1 MKRFLFI
8 LVLFLISCGNESSVD
23 NSSVS
28 NYVIYTSPILS
39 GDYIEKAATSVFVES
54 VSFTDSTKSLIELQP
69 NTSALVEAKLQPV
82 ANDKA
87 SFFEVTTMQKADF
100 LITSSC
106 HTSLPYGSCSTS
118 ITYNPVCSG
127 TSFTYFK
134 LQADKSSPKIVTV
147 SGTSYEYADN
157 CSSYNLD
164 NITLTADK
172 SYYSFSYAGESFYF
186 TLKAD
191 KSIPKGYSYST
202 NGALNGFYY
211 SYACFAEDNTCTGFA
226 QWTGKVGRYECKG
239 ESSLSISIYADPF
252 TTKGYTPA
260 KITLYGAG
268 TGRDENYPC
277 AMK

>member
-1 MKRFLFI
+1 MAAALQVLHITLYAAAHHLHI
-8 LVLFLISCGNESSVD
+8 LNYRLI
-23 NSSVS
+23 
-28 NYVIYTSPILS
+28 
-39 GDYIEKAATSVFVES
+39 KARRKQLQFQVH
-54 VSFTDSTKSLIELQP
+54 LI
-69 NTSALVEAKLQPV
+69 
-82 ANDKA
+82 
-87 SFFEVTTMQKADF
+87 
-100 LITSSC
+100 
-106 HTSLPYGSCSTS
+106 
-118 ITYNPVCSG
+118 
-127 TSFTYFK
+127 
-134 LQADKSSPKIVTV
+134 
-147 SGTSYEYADN
+147 EYADN

-191 KSIPKGYSYST
+191 KPIPKGYSYST

-211 SYACFAEDNTCTGFA
+211 SYACLAEDNTCSGFA

-252 TTKGYTPA
+252 TTKGHTPA